1 MRLILRRGLGLSIAG
16 VALGSAGALA
26 ASYLVASQLY
36 GVGTHDVATFSMVIA
51 ALGVTGVIATLIP
64 TLNAL
69 RVDPVRALRNE

>member
-1 MRLILRRGLGLSIAG
+1 M
-16 VALGSAGALA
+16 
-26 ASYLVASQLY
+26 
-36 GVGTHDVATFSMVIA
+36 ATFSMVIA